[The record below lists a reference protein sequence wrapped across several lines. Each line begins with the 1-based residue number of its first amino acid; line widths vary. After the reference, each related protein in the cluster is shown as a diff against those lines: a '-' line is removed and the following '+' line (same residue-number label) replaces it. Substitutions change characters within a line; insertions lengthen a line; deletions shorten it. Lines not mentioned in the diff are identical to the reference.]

1 MRKLIPI
8 SQLTPEMVDGL
19 RSVVKSRLL
28 AEAAKKG
35 YAADDLVVA
44 DLLPN
49 ADLGIAA
56 LGGAFDY
63 WYTAALTA
71 DTSSPYVSHKLD
83 DDEWVA
89 IYGIA
94 INDAN
99 PSTRKVKCSVGT
111 AIVLVDWQLEE
122 IMCDM
127 IPIGVSEEYALWL
140 AGDTVTVDLLPQV
153 TKAAGDH
160 IVLVGL
166 ICQPK
171 GKRITK

>member
-8 SQLTPEMVDGL
+8 SQLTPAQIDQVRMAAEA
-19 RSVVKSRLL
+19 RLL

-35 YAADDLVVA
+35 FAPTDMVVA
-44 DLLPN
+44 DILPN
-49 ADLGIAA
+49 ADLGLAA

-63 WYTAALTA
+63 WLTAALVA
-71 DTSSPYVSHKLD
+71 NTSSPYISHKLD

-94 INDAN
+94 INDAT
-99 PSTRKVKCSVGT
+99 PSTRKVQCQVGT
-111 AIVLVDWQLEE
+111 AITLVDWQLEE
-122 IMCDM
+122 VFCDM
-127 IPIGVSEEYALWL
+127 VPIGISEEYALWL
-140 AGDTVTVDLLPQV
+140 AGDTVTVNLLPQV

-166 ICQPK
+166 ICMPK